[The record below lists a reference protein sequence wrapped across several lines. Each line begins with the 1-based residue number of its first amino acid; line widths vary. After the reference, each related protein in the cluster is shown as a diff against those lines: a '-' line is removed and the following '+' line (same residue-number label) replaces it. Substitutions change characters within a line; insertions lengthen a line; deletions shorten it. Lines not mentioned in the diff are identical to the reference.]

1 VTVDLKLTRLRDDGK
16 RTTGKLF
23 AGELVLHTM
32 ERPWLNNDPA
42 NDGDDLISC
51 VPPGQY
57 LLVPHASAKFGQ
69 TWALVNHKL
78 QVVHQPADIPPKAEG
93 NWRAAI
99 LIHTG
104 NWVRDVIGCIAVGL
118 GANHPAKDEP
128 MVTQSRQAMAQLREL
143 LGPMTRGHQ
152 LTIEGPP
159 K

>member
-1 VTVDLKLTRLRDDGK
+1 MNLHLTRLRDDGV
-16 RTTGKLF
+16 RTTGKLTV
-23 AGELVLHTM
+23 GDLVLHTI
-32 ERPWLNNDPA
+32 ERPWLNNNPA

-57 LLVPHASAKFGQ
+57 LLVPHASAKFGK

-78 QVVHQPADIPPKAEG
+78 QVVHQPADIPRNATG

-128 MVTQSRQAMAQLREL
+128 MVTQSRQAMALLRET

-152 LTIEGPP
+152 ILIEGPT

>member
-1 VTVDLKLTRLRDDGK
+1 MDLKLTRLRDDGT

-23 AGELVLHTM
+23 VGDHVLHTI
-32 ERPWLNNDPA
+32 ERPWQNNDPA
-42 NDGDDLISC
+42 NDGDELISC

-57 LLVPHASAKFGQ
+57 LLVPHRSKEFGQ

-78 QVVHQPADIPPKAEG
+78 QVVHQPADFPAQRTG

-99 LIHTG
+99 LIHHG
-104 NWVRDVIGCIAVGL
+104 NWVRDVIGCIAVGK
-118 GANHPAKDEP
+118 GAMHPAKDEP
-128 MVTQSRQAMAQLREL
+128 MVTQSRQAMALLREI

-152 LTIEGPP
+152 LLIEGPP